1 MRGKREHDP
10 WHAARL
16 RSNALEHEAISAHM
30 ESCCG
35 IAVLLARDNE
45 RHMKEV
51 TGSGQGRA
59 AIEAEWF
66 ECKRRIPLIQF
77 FASRALA
84 HLACS
89 HPACRR
95 ARRCAYGGLRCL
107 RGRALNRDEEIAA
120 RRDYAEFIQIMKG
133 PEDESEQE
141 VAGESAKTDSTTR
154 RRRRGRIRKS
164 AESDRTAAHT
174 APRARFMR

>member
-1 MRGKREHDP
+1 MRVRRERDP
-10 WHAARL
+10 SGAAQR
-16 RSNALEHEAISAHM
+16 RQRMFEFGSISDHM

-45 RHMKEV
+45 RRMERV
-51 TGSGQGRA
+51 AGQGRA

-107 RGRALNRDEEIAA
+107 RGQALTHDEELAA
-120 RRDYAEFIQIMKG
+120 RRDYAEFIQIMKA

-154 RRRRGRIRKS
+154 RRQRGQIRKS